1 MKTGEPK
8 NIRETVKTEEK
19 VKCVEQMNTE
29 EQMQPG
35 EFFFKFFLKFFY
47 FSIFLASLMISSAV
61 F

>member
-35 EFFFKFFLKFFY
+35 EFF
-47 FSIFLASLMISSAV
+47 
-61 F
+61 